1 MNYYDEDMGGL
12 SKDDVIY
19 ILKEIKNTI
28 NQLNSTLKI
37 NFDTKIKSKLQK
49 YLIKINGTYLF
60 KLKRTVS
67 MAALKFSS
75 FLTKENYLFLES
87 QMLVAYYELEN
98 YIFNFSLYLINNT
111 YDLIETIKESS
122 DY

>member
-28 NQLNSTLKI
+28 NQLNSTLQI

-60 KLKRTVS
+60 KLRKTVS